1 MIFTAKKGNVL
12 FPFFA
17 VICYNGQKEG
27 GGRMIDVTR
36 MNDKTLTLNSDL
48 IESVEETPDT
58 VITLTTGKKIIV
70 KESRQEIKNLVKLY
84 RKEIFQNM

>member
-1 MIFTAKKGNVL
+1 
-12 FPFFA
+12 
-17 VICYNGQKEG
+17 
-27 GGRMIDVTR
+27 MIDVTR

-70 KESRQEIKNLVKLY
+70 KESRQEIKNLVKSY
-84 RKEIFQNM
+84 RKDIFAGT